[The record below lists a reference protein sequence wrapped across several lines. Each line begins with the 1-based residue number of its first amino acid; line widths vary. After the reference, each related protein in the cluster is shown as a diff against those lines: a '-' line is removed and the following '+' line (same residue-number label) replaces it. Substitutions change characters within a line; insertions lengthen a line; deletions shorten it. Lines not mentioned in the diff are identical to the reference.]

1 MLDTTGRNKKVR
13 YINYIPFVSSKKKK
27 INYFYLISEDKMFFK
42 NKREDRHKIR

>member
-13 YINYIPFVSSKKKK
+13 YINYIPFVSSKKK
-27 INYFYLISEDKMFFK
+27 INYFYLISEDKMCFK